1 MALAVVLP
9 TFGQQN
15 TVNAAIDATELLV
28 GEQTVLHTTVNCNA
42 GARVKFEG
50 KKGENLTP
58 GVEIVEISRP
68 DTLLLNN
75 GKRWQI
81 TRNYT
86 LTSFDSALYR
96 LPAIEVEIDGQKVQ
110 SRGEIALKVNT
121 IDVDVQHPDAI
132 RPPKGPVD
140 GVFEWNGRRCCGPT
154 ALLLSTD

>member
-1 MALAVVLP
+1 MRRILLPLFMSLAVVLP

-68 DTLLLNN
+68 DTQLYLDIVRQCTLSFACH
-75 GKRWQI
+75 RS
-81 TRNYT
+81 RN
-86 LTSFDSALYR
+86 
-96 LPAIEVEIDGQKVQ
+96 
-110 SRGEIALKVNT
+110 
-121 IDVDVQHPDAI
+121 
-132 RPPKGPVD
+132 
-140 GVFEWNGRRCCGPT
+140 
-154 ALLLSTD
+154 

>member
-86 LTSFDSALYR
+86 HRSTVHFIVCPPSKSKLTVKRY
-96 LPAIEVEIDGQKVQ
+96 
-110 SRGEIALKVNT
+110 SR
-121 IDVDVQHPDAI
+121 VDKLH
-132 RPPKGPVD
+132 
-140 GVFEWNGRRCCGPT
+140 
-154 ALLLSTD
+154 